1 MSLVRL
7 RGRGS
12 YLDILLDDK
21 VEFGTLEADLRA
33 VLQRIVDRMPGF
45 GISITVGRR
54 VLQFEEMA
62 RLKEIVEKE
71 YRLTV
76 AEVRCQNSMASDAL
90 ARRTDLP
97 VKLVSSSQIGGA
109 DSAAR
114 NGSTVLRGT
123 RRSGSTVHHEGDL
136 VILGDGNPGA
146 DISATGDI
154 VVYGALRG
162 VAHAGS
168 SGETGATILAL
179 SIRPIQL
186 KIGPLSDG
194 ERAASRKG
202 GGPQVAHLKEGQIV
216 VEPYTP
222 LVHWSSTG

>member
-97 VKLVSSSQIGGA
+97 VKLVS
-109 DSAAR
+109 
-114 NGSTVLRGT
+114 
-123 RRSGSTVHHEGDL
+123 
-136 VILGDGNPGA
+136 
-146 DISATGDI
+146 
-154 VVYGALRG
+154 
-162 VAHAGS
+162 
-168 SGETGATILAL
+168 
-179 SIRPIQL
+179 
-186 KIGPLSDG
+186 
-194 ERAASRKG
+194 
-202 GGPQVAHLKEGQIV
+202 
-216 VEPYTP
+216 
-222 LVHWSSTG
+222 